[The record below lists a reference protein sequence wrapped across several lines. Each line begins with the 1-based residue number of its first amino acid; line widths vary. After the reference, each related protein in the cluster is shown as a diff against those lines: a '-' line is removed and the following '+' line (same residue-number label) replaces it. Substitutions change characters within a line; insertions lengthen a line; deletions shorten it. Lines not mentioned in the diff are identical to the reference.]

1 MQIMRKNLRLKQ
13 LALALFA
20 LSYSLI
26 SHADVRLTHLSGQV
40 QIKQNSGGIITATPE
55 ADLST
60 GDAIVTGANG
70 YVRVET
76 SDGGVI
82 VLRPNSEFNI
92 EKYHFD
98 TNKPEEDNFVF
109 RILKGGMRTVTGL
122 IGKRGN
128 KNAYLG
134 KAATAT
140 IGIRGTQFDVRVC
153 QDDCGSLANGTYFM
167 LRSGSI
173 QTGNTFGDITMNA
186 GQIVFVGLNQAPVV
200 LPRDPG
206 IGFTP
211 PSAIPKVEPKTETKP
226 TDGADTTSATPDADG
241 VNCEIK

>member
-1 MQIMRKNLRLKQ
+1 MSITRRNSMLNVKQ
-13 LALALFA
+13 LMFALFA
-20 LSYSLI
+20 LSYSVL
-26 SHADVRLTHLSGQV
+26 SFADVRLTHLSGQV
-40 QIKQNSGGIITATPE
+40 QIKQSSGGVITATPE
-55 ADLST
+55 ADIST

-153 QDDCGSLANGTYFM
+153 QDDCGALANGTYFW
-167 LRSGSI
+167 LRSGAI
-173 QTGNTFGDITMNA
+173 QTGNSFGDITMSA
-186 GQIVFVGLNQAPVV
+186 GQFVFVGLNQAPVV

-206 IGFTP
+206 VGFTP
-211 PSAIPKVEPKTETKP
+211 PNTIPKTEDKKEP
-226 TDGADTTSATPDADG
+226 AASNASSEAAPDANS
-241 VNCEIK
+241 VNCSIQ